1 MVMGCA
7 EDGTAKA
14 EGWRSWSLAFKEFA
28 AQISPME
35 ADSEPALCFGN
46 NPLAQAIL
54 REGRLIQERFV
65 AGPVYAKTAKA
76 I

>member
-1 MVMGCA
+1 
-7 EDGTAKA
+7 
-14 EGWRSWSLAFKEFA
+14 
-28 AQISPME
+28 ME
-35 ADSEPALCFGN
+35 PDSKPALCFGN

-65 AGPVYAKTAKA
+65 PNRYMPKRVKA